1 MLMTRFAKLMG
12 LGLSVSAGLT
22 ADATAQLG
30 PFDHAYQVPV
40 SQSAV
45 FSVVGPA
52 TTGDLHGD
60 AFLAS
65 VTYPGSQV
73 FTEFYRPSEVLD
85 FQVAEADMQDMRIEG
100 GRRITEGVPGQRALP
115 GFAGGAPSAADL
127 PAFAAELKD
136 VMASQ
141 NLNYYIDTLGA
152 PDFSFVIGFE
162 RPVRDDDPTTSDA
175 RGELLYLERGT
186 NGGNSWITMQAV
198 DAAGN
203 ALGPALAISP
213 EETYP
218 TSPVFSIRHMSQQMG
233 GLAIDVSRL
242 GVSEVQYLKLSRSSA
257 AHAGF
262 EQLTVG
268 GIDFQPDFKIQA
280 VVTHPADLF
289 ALAYD

>member
-1 MLMTRFAKLMG
+1 MLTSRFSRMMG
-12 LGLSVSAGLT
+12 LGLGVSAVLA
-22 ADATAQLG
+22 ADAAAEG

-52 TTGDLHGD
+52 TTGDLQGD

-65 VTYPGSQV
+65 VTYPDSEV
-73 FTEFYRPSEVLD
+73 FTEFYRPAEVSRL
-85 FQVAEADMQDMRIEG
+85 QVAAADVHDVRIRG
-100 GRRITEGVPGQRALP
+100 GDRITEGVQGVRPLE
-115 GFAGGAPSAADL
+115 GFASGTPSAADV
-127 PAFAAELKD
+127 PAFSEELKE

-141 NLNYYIDTLGA
+141 NLNYYVDMMGA

-162 RPVRDDDPTTSDA
+162 RPVRDDDPDASDA

-198 DAAGN
+198 DADGN

-213 EETYP
+213 EETFP
-218 TSPVFSIRHMSQQMG
+218 TSPLFSISAASQQVG

-242 GVSEVQYLKLSRSSA
+242 GVPAVQYLKLSRSSA

-262 EQLTVG
+262 EPLAIA

-280 VVTHPADLF
+280 VITDPADQFSLN
-289 ALAYD
+289 YD